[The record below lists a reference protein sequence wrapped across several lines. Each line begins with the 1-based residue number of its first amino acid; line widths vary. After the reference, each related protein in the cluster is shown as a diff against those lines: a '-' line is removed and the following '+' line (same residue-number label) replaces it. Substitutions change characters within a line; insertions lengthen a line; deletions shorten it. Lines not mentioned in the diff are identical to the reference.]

1 MPSQDINIKVNAQ
14 NAASPTL
21 KRVQQDIAGLD
32 KAAGTAAGGIGAMGK
47 AFAAAGIVAFGAQVA
62 GATIELAKMGAQSLA
77 LKSSFDQ
84 VQGGAANA
92 TAILDSLRSAS
103 RGMISD
109 YDLML
114 SANKA
119 ALLGVADTAEEMSG
133 LLQIASVRG
142 RAMGIS
148 ATQAFNDIVTGLG
161 RMSPL
166 ILDNLGIT
174 VDLEATTAKYA
185 ATLGKSAD
193 ALTDAERK
201 QALVNAVMESSASL
215 MEDANASAQNLA
227 GQGFAQLDSA
237 WANFRA
243 ALGESIAP
251 FLDARAKEIA
261 DFLKGTSENLNSL
274 TNSEALRIRLQNAGA
289 TNTSAALAGVTD
301 SDSVRKILRTEGGK
315 ELSGVGDGLRG
326 VLTEYQAAIDRF
338 IEASKAGNS
347 EATQAAITNL
357 QTYGTAVDEL
367 GRKYNAIAEILGK
380 PTIDLAALQNGR
392 LAFDGLADSI
402 GKLSDA
408 TRPTAEAIAATNA
421 AVAAA
426 AQPISEFTASFETA
440 ASAIEE
446 NESKLRGI
454 FDTLLDTG
462 DIEGASKAY
471 SQIQGIIQEITAEWV
486 RQGVPI
492 ETIKNDLLPKLI
504 GELDNLIGKQVEA
517 GSAGITAG
525 DEIGSGFLS
534 SIPAIQLVIGVVNQ
548 LTAAV
553 GVASGSMARLAPD
566 ARRQGI
572 GGAWANPT
580 PQMGRSGGARAP
592 GLSDST
598 GGIGDT
604 LWQEWQRRNA
614 GIGGRGIGTELIPI
628 PKIGGGASGGG
639 GGSSIDSELS
649 NLTGRIKSVLS
660 GALKSGIDVGALL
673 PREDAVEEPAR
684 RLADIAV
691 RGFESPW
698 TEYIKTTFPEIWEQ
712 LQSSGDPKGAAAS
725 ILRDFEAGLRPELLD
740 KGRAKELVKR
750 ALLGDANMSSLAS
763 EIAAELSAE
772 MGISLESAQSA
783 AQSVLG
789 AGTGSS
795 GVGTAFGD
803 GVATGVKDSNAGG
816 RAVAE
821 LVSQLAIKDNLT
833 AVYNA
838 GQTHGAQYGSGFLAS
853 VGLNLPGG
861 LIAILV
867 AAVSPGVLATVNAQ
881 GGRTGANGSSGESG
895 GAV

>member
-21 KRVQQDIAGLD
+21 KRVQQDIVGLD
-32 KAAGTAAGGIGAMGK
+32 KVAGTAAGGIGAMGK

-62 GATIELAKMGAQSLA
+62 GATLELAKMGAQSLA

-92 TAILDSLRSAS
+92 TAILESLRSAS

-215 MEDANASAQNLA
+215 MEGANASAQNLA

-237 WANFRA
+237 WANFRTS
-243 ALGESIAP
+243 LGESIAP

-261 DFLKGTSENLNSL
+261 DFLKGTSDNLNAL
-274 TNSEALRIRLQNAGA
+274 TNSEALRQRLQDAGA
-289 TNTSAALAGVTD
+289 THTSGMLAGITD
-301 SDSVRKILRTEGGK
+301 PAQIRRTLNREGGK
-315 ELSGVGDGLRG
+315 ELSGVGDSLKG

-338 IEASKAGNS
+338 IEASKSGNS

-357 QTYGTAVDEL
+357 QTYGAAVDEL

-380 PTIDLAALQNGR
+380 PTVDLGALQNGR

-426 AQPISEFTASFETA
+426 AQPISAFTASFEA
-440 ASAIEE
+440 AAAAIGE

-454 FDTLLDTG
+454 FGTLLDTG
-462 DIEGASKAY
+462 DIEGAGKAY
-471 SQIQGIIQEITAEWV
+471 SQIQGVIQEITAEWV
-486 RQGVPI
+486 RQGIPI
-492 ETIKNDLLPKLI
+492 ETIENDLLPKLI

-517 GSAGITAG
+517 GAAGITAG

-548 LTAAV
+548 LTAAA
-553 GVASGSMARLAPD
+553 GLAGNGLARLAPS
-566 ARRQGI
+566 AGRKGI
-572 GGAWANPT
+572 GDAWANPT
-580 PQMGRSGGARAP
+580 PQMGRSGGARTP

-628 PKIGGGASGGG
+628 PKIGGAVGG
-639 GGSSIDSELS
+639 GGSSIDSELNS
-649 NLTGRIKSVLS
+649 LTGRIKSVLS
-660 GALKSGIDVGALL
+660 GALRSGIDVSALL
-673 PREDAVEEPAR
+673 PREDAIEEPAR

-740 KGRAKELVKR
+740 KNRAKEMVKR
-750 ALLGDANMSSLAS
+750 ALIGDANMSALAS

-816 RAVAE
+816 RAGAE
-821 LVSQLAIKDNLT
+821 LVRQLAIKGNLT

-853 VGLNLPGG
+853 VGVNLPGG
-861 LIAILV
+861 LVAILV
-867 AAVSPGVLATVNAQ
+867 AAVTPGVLATVNAQ
-881 GGRTGANGSSGESG
+881 GGRTGANGSSGSSG

>member
-21 KRVQQDIAGLD
+21 KRVQQDIVGLD

-62 GATIELAKMGAQSLA
+62 GATLELAKMGAQSLA

-92 TAILDSLRSAS
+92 TAILESLRSAS

-119 ALLGVADTAEEMSG
+119 ALLGVADTADEMSG

-148 ATQAFNDIVTGLG
+148 ATQAFSDIVTGLG

-174 VDLEATTAKYA
+174 VNLEDTMKRYA
-185 ATLGKSAD
+185 ETLGKTSD
-193 ALTDAERK
+193 ELTDTERK
-201 QALVNAVMESSASL
+201 QALVNAVIESSSSL
-215 MEDANASAQNLA
+215 MDDANKSAETLA
-227 GQGFAQLDSA
+227 GQGFAQLDTA
-237 WANFRA
+237 WGNFKTA
-243 ALGESIAP
+243 IGESLAP
-251 FLDARAKEIA
+251 FFDARAKEIA
-261 DFLKGTSENLNSL
+261 DFIKTSTEELNRVTEAENLRI
-274 TNSEALRIRLQNAGA
+274 ALQGAGA
-289 TNTSAALAGVTD
+289 PSTAAMLAGITD
-301 SDSVRKILRTEGGK
+301 QGTIDSILKNQGRTELAGIGDSVNTALEA
-315 ELSGVGDGLRG
+315 
-326 VLTEYQAAIDRF
+326 YQGAIDRF
-338 IEASKAGNS
+338 IEAAKSGNS
-347 EATQAAITNL
+347 EATQAAITSL
-357 QTYGTAVDEL
+357 QMYGDAVREL
-367 GRKYNAIAEILGK
+367 GEKYNAVATILGR
-380 PTIDLAALQNGR
+380 PTFDLTALENGR
-392 LAFDGLADSI
+392 AVLEGYEKI
-402 GKLSDA
+402 YDA
-408 TRPTAEAIAATNA
+408 LPGAIRPTAEELA
-421 AVAAA
+421 AVGQSLSVAT
-426 AQPISEFTASFETA
+426 QGTSEFTKSFEEA
-440 ASAIEE
+440 ARILGEAEP
-446 NESKLRGI
+446 KLKGI
-454 FDTLLDTG
+454 YDTLLDTG
-462 DIEGASKAY
+462 DIEGAGKAY

-486 RQGVPI
+486 RQGIPI
-492 ETIKNDLLPKLI
+492 ETIENDLLPKLI

-548 LTAAV
+548 LTAAA
-553 GVASGSMARLAPD
+553 GLAGDSLARLAPSTG
-566 ARRQGI
+566 RQGI

-614 GIGGRGIGTELIPI
+614 GIGGRGIATELIPI
-628 PKIGGGASGGG
+628 PKIGGAGGG
-639 GGSSIDSELS
+639 GGSSIDSELNS
-649 NLTGRIKSVLS
+649 LTGRIKSVLS

-740 KGRAKELVKR
+740 KSRAKELVKR
-750 ALLGDANMSSLAS
+750 ALLGDANMSALAS

-772 MGISLESAQSA
+772 MGISLESAQNA

-838 GQTHGAQYGSGFLAS
+838 GQTHGSQYGSGFLAT
-853 VGLNLPGG
+853 VGANLPGG

-881 GGRTGANGSSGESG
+881 GGRTGANGASGSSG

>member
-62 GATIELAKMGAQSLA
+62 GATLELAKMGAQSLA

-92 TAILDSLRSAS
+92 TAILESLRSAS

-215 MEDANASAQNLA
+215 MEGANASAQNLA
-227 GQGFAQLDSA
+227 GQGFAQLDIA
-237 WANFRA
+237 WANFRTS
-243 ALGESIAP
+243 LGESIAP

-261 DFLKGTSENLNSL
+261 DFLKGTSDNLNAL
-274 TNSEALRIRLQNAGA
+274 TNSEALRQRLQDAGA
-289 TNTSAALAGVTD
+289 TGTSAMLTGITD
-301 SDSVRKILRTEGGK
+301 PDLVRKILRTEGGK
-315 ELSGVGDGLRG
+315 DLSGVGDSLKG

-338 IEASKAGNS
+338 IEASKSGNS
-347 EATQAAITNL
+347 EATQAAIVNL
-357 QTYGTAVDEL
+357 QTYGTAVEEL

-380 PTIDLAALQNGR
+380 PTVDLAALQNGR

-426 AQPISEFTASFETA
+426 AQPISAFTASFEA
-440 ASAIEE
+440 AAKAIGE

-462 DIEGASKAY
+462 DIEGAGKAY
-471 SQIQGIIQEITAEWV
+471 AQIQGIIQEITAEWV
-486 RQGVPI
+486 RQGIPI
-492 ETIKNDLLPKLI
+492 ETIENDLLPKLI

-517 GSAGITAG
+517 GAAGITAG

-548 LTAAV
+548 LTAAA
-553 GVASGSMARLAPD
+553 GLAGNSLARLAPSTG
-566 ARRQGI
+566 RQGI

-580 PQMGRSGGARAP
+580 PKMGRSGGARAP

-614 GIGGRGIGTELIPI
+614 GIGGRGIATELIPI
-628 PKIGGGASGGG
+628 PKLGGAGGG
-639 GGSSIDSELS
+639 GGSSIDSELN

-660 GALKSGIDVGALL
+660 GALKSGIDVGSLL

-740 KGRAKELVKR
+740 KNRAKEMVKR
-750 ALLGDANMSSLAS
+750 ALIGDSNMSALAS

-772 MGISLESAQSA
+772 MGISLESAQNA

-838 GQTHGAQYGSGFLAS
+838 GQTHGSQYGSGFLAT
-853 VGLNLPGG
+853 VGANLPGG

-881 GGRTGANGSSGESG
+881 GGRTGANGASGSSG

>member
-21 KRVQQDIAGLD
+21 KRVQQDIVGLD

-92 TAILDSLRSAS
+92 TAILESLRSAS

-148 ATQAFNDIVTGLG
+148 ATQAFNDIATGLG

-237 WANFRA
+237 WANFRTS
-243 ALGESIAP
+243 LGESIAP

-261 DFLKGTSENLNSL
+261 DFLKGTSDNLNAL
-274 TNSEALRIRLQNAGA
+274 TNSEALRQRLQDAGA
-289 TNTSAALAGVTD
+289 TSTSGMLAGITD
-301 SDSVRKILRTEGGK
+301 PAQIRRTLNREGGK
-315 ELSGVGDGLRG
+315 ELSGVGDSLKG

-338 IEASKAGNS
+338 IEASKSGNS
-347 EATQAAITNL
+347 EATQAAIVNL

-380 PTIDLAALQNGR
+380 PTIDLGALQNGR

-426 AQPISEFTASFETA
+426 AQPISAFTASFEA
-440 ASAIEE
+440 AAQAIGE

-462 DIEGASKAY
+462 DIEGAGKAY
-471 SQIQGIIQEITAEWV
+471 AQIQGIIQEITAEWV
-486 RQGVPI
+486 RQGIPI
-492 ETIKNDLLPKLI
+492 EAIENDLLPKLI

-548 LTAAV
+548 LTAAA
-553 GVASGSMARLAPD
+553 GLAGNSLARLAPSTG
-566 ARRQGI
+566 RQGI

-580 PQMGRSGGARAP
+580 PQMGRSAKAP
-592 GLSDST
+592 GLGDST

-614 GIGGRGIGTELIPI
+614 GIGGRGIATELIPI
-628 PKIGGGASGGG
+628 PKIGGAGGG
-639 GGSSIDSELS
+639 GGSSIDSELNS
-649 NLTGRIKSVLS
+649 LTGRIKSVLS

-740 KGRAKELVKR
+740 KNRAKEMVKR
-750 ALLGDANMSSLAS
+750 ALIGDSNMSALAS

-772 MGISLESAQSA
+772 MGISLESAQNA

-838 GQTHGAQYGSGFLAS
+838 GQTHGSQYGSGFLAT
-853 VGLNLPGG
+853 VGANLPGG

-881 GGRTGANGSSGESG
+881 GGRTGANGASGSSG

>member
-21 KRVQQDIAGLD
+21 KRVQQDIVGLD

-92 TAILDSLRSAS
+92 TAILESLRSAS

-148 ATQAFNDIVTGLG
+148 ATQAFNDIATGLG

-237 WANFRA
+237 WANFRTS
-243 ALGESIAP
+243 LGESIAP

-261 DFLKGTSENLNSL
+261 DFLKGTSDNLNAL
-274 TNSEALRIRLQNAGA
+274 TNSEALRQRLQDAGA
-289 TNTSAALAGVTD
+289 TSTSGMLAGITD
-301 SDSVRKILRTEGGK
+301 PAQIRRTLNREGGK
-315 ELSGVGDGLRG
+315 ELSGVGDSLKG

-338 IEASKAGNS
+338 IEASKSGNS
-347 EATQAAITNL
+347 EATQAAIVNL

-380 PTIDLAALQNGR
+380 PTVDLAALQNGR

-426 AQPISEFTASFETA
+426 AQPISAFTASFEA
-440 ASAIEE
+440 AAAAIGE

-454 FDTLLDTG
+454 YDTLLDTG
-462 DIEGASKAY
+462 DIEGAGKAY
-471 SQIQGIIQEITAEWV
+471 AQIQGIIQEITAEWV
-486 RQGVPI
+486 RQGIPI
-492 ETIKNDLLPKLI
+492 EAIENDLLPKLI

-548 LTAAV
+548 LTAAA
-553 GVASGSMARLAPD
+553 GLAGNSLARLAPSTG
-566 ARRQGI
+566 RQGI

-580 PQMGRSGGARAP
+580 PQMGRSAKAP

-614 GIGGRGIGTELIPI
+614 GIGGRGIATELIPI
-628 PKIGGGASGGG
+628 PKIGGAGGG

-649 NLTGRIKSVLS
+649 SLTGRIKSVLS

-740 KGRAKELVKR
+740 KSRAKELVKR
-750 ALLGDANMSSLAS
+750 ALLGDANMSALAS

-772 MGISLESAQSA
+772 MGISLESAQNA

-838 GQTHGAQYGSGFLAS
+838 GQTHGSQYGSGFLAT
-853 VGLNLPGG
+853 VGANLPGG

-881 GGRTGANGSSGESG
+881 GGRTGANGASGSSG

>member
-32 KAAGTAAGGIGAMGK
+32 KAAGTAAGGIGAIGK

-62 GATIELAKMGAQSLA
+62 GATLELAKMGAQSLA
-77 LKSSFDQ
+77 LKSSFEQ

-92 TAILDSLRSAS
+92 TAILESLRSAS

-215 MEDANASAQNLA
+215 MEGANASAQNLA
-227 GQGFAQLDSA
+227 GSGFAQLNTA
-237 WANFRA
+237 WGNFKTA
-243 ALGESIAP
+243 IGESLAP
-251 FLDARAKEIA
+251 YFDDRAREAAAGVSAIA
-261 DFLKGTSENLNSL
+261 DAIANAPLDQAKATIAQQVQELLKLAQDEIVVSVAPGAPAFPEDLQGG
-274 TNSEALRIRLQNAGA
+274 ALSQDAQRLQLVLFAIEQVEKAQQDNISGA
-289 TNTSAALAGVTD
+289 QQWEKQITALAQRVVQFGTV
-301 SDSVRKILRTEGGK
+301 SDSTLRSVAILLGNIATTTAEEKLQRT
-315 ELSGVGDGLRG
+315 
-326 VLTEYQAAIDRF
+326 A
-338 IEASKAGNS
+338 EAMGA
-347 EATQAAITNL
+347 
-357 QTYGTAVDEL
+357 
-367 GRKYNAIAEILGK
+367 
-380 PTIDLAALQNGR
+380 
-392 LAFDGLADSI
+392 
-402 GKLSDA
+402 LSDA

-421 AVAAA
+421 AIAGTSKPV
-426 AQPISEFTASFETA
+426 SDFTASFDA
-440 ASAIEE
+440 AAQAIGE

-486 RQGVPI
+486 RQGIPI
-492 ETIKNDLLPKLI
+492 ETIENDLLPKLI

-517 GSAGITAG
+517 GAAGVTAG

-534 SIPAIQLVIGVVNQ
+534 SIPAIQLVIGVINQ
-548 LTAAV
+548 LTAAA
-553 GVASGSMARLAPD
+553 GLAGDSLARLAPSTG
-566 ARRQGI
+566 RKGI
-572 GGAWANPT
+572 GDAWANPT
-580 PQMGRSGGARAP
+580 PQMGRSGGARTP
-592 GLSDST
+592 GMSDST
-598 GGIGDT
+598 GGVGDT

-628 PKIGGGASGGG
+628 PKIAGAGGGF
-639 GGSSIDSELS
+639 SIDSELN

-750 ALLGDANMSSLAS
+750 ALLGDANMSALAS

-803 GVATGVKDSNAGG
+803 GVAVGVKDSNAGG

-821 LVSQLAIKDNLT
+821 LVSQLSVKDNLT

-838 GQTHGAQYGSGFLAS
+838 GQTHGSQYGSGFLAT
-853 VGLNLPGG
+853 VGANLPGG

-867 AAVSPGVLATVNAQ
+867 AAVTPGVLATVNAQ
-881 GGRTGANGSSGESG
+881 GGRTGANGSSGSSG

>member
-62 GATIELAKMGAQSLA
+62 GATLELAKMGAQSLA

-92 TAILDSLRSAS
+92 TAILESLRSAS

-185 ATLGKSAD
+185 QALGKSAD

-215 MEDANASAQNLA
+215 MEGANASAQNLA
-227 GQGFAQLDSA
+227 GSGFAQLNTA
-237 WANFRA
+237 WGNFKTA
-243 ALGESIAP
+243 IGESLAP
-251 FLDARAKEIA
+251 YFDDRAREAAAGVSAIA
-261 DFLKGTSENLNSL
+261 DAIANAPLDQAKATIAQQVQELLKLAQDEVVVSVAPGAPAFPDDLQGG
-274 TNSEALRIRLQNAGA
+274 ALSQDAQRLQLILFAIEQVEKAQQDNISGA
-289 TNTSAALAGVTD
+289 QQWEKQITALAQRVVQFGTV
-301 SDSVRKILRTEGGK
+301 SDSTLRTVA
-315 ELSGVGDGLRG
+315 LL
-326 VLTEYQAAIDRF
+326 L
-338 IEASKAGNS
+338 GNI
-347 EATQAAITNL
+347 ATTTAEEKL
-357 QTYGTAVDEL
+357 QRTADAM
-367 GRKYNAIAEILGK
+367 GA
-380 PTIDLAALQNGR
+380 
-392 LAFDGLADSI
+392 
-402 GKLSDA
+402 LSDA

-421 AVAAA
+421 AIAGTSKPVDD
-426 AQPISEFTASFETA
+426 FTASFEA
-440 ASAIEE
+440 AAKAIGE

-462 DIEGASKAY
+462 DIEGAGKAY

-486 RQGVPI
+486 RQGIPI
-492 ETIKNDLLPKLI
+492 ETIENDLLPKLI

-517 GSAGITAG
+517 GAAGITAG
-525 DEIGSGFLS
+525 DEIGSGFLN

-548 LTAAV
+548 LTAAA
-553 GVASGSMARLAPD
+553 GLAGNSLARLAPSTG
-566 ARRQGI
+566 RQGI

-580 PQMGRSGGARAP
+580 PKMGRSGGARAP

-614 GIGGRGIGTELIPI
+614 GIGGRGIATELIPI
-628 PKIGGGASGGG
+628 PKLGGAGGG
-639 GGSSIDSELS
+639 GGSSIDSELN

-660 GALKSGIDVGALL
+660 GALKSGIDVGSLL

-740 KGRAKELVKR
+740 KNRAKEMVKR
-750 ALLGDANMSSLAS
+750 ALLGDANMSALAS

-772 MGISLESAQSA
+772 MDISLESAQNA

-838 GQTHGAQYGSGFLAS
+838 GQTHGSQYGSGFLAT
-853 VGLNLPGG
+853 VGANLPGG

-881 GGRTGANGSSGESG
+881 GGRTGANGASGSSG

>member
-21 KRVQQDIAGLD
+21 KRVQQDIVGLD

-92 TAILDSLRSAS
+92 TAILESLRSAS

-148 ATQAFNDIVTGLG
+148 ATQAFNDIATGLG

-237 WANFRA
+237 WANFRTS
-243 ALGESIAP
+243 LGESIAP

-261 DFLKGTSENLNSL
+261 DFLKGTSDNLNAL
-274 TNSEALRIRLQNAGA
+274 TNSEALRQRLQDAGA
-289 TNTSAALAGVTD
+289 TSTSGMLAGITD
-301 SDSVRKILRTEGGK
+301 PAQIRRTLNREGGK
-315 ELSGVGDGLRG
+315 ELSGVGDSLKG

-338 IEASKAGNS
+338 IEASKSGNS
-347 EATQAAITNL
+347 EATQAAIVNL

-380 PTIDLAALQNGR
+380 PTVDLAALQNGR

-426 AQPISEFTASFETA
+426 AQPISAFTASFEA
-440 ASAIEE
+440 AAQAIGE

-462 DIEGASKAY
+462 DIEGAGKAY
-471 SQIQGIIQEITAEWV
+471 AQIQGIIQEITAEWV
-486 RQGVPI
+486 RQGIPI

-504 GELDNLIGKQVEA
+504 SEIDNLIGKQVEA
-517 GSAGITAG
+517 GAAGITAG

-548 LTAAV
+548 LTAAA
-553 GVASGSMARLAPD
+553 GLAGNSLARLAPSTG
-566 ARRQGI
+566 RQGI

-580 PQMGRSGGARAP
+580 PQMGRSAKAP

-614 GIGGRGIGTELIPI
+614 GIGGRGIATELIPI
-628 PKIGGGASGGG
+628 PKIGGAGGG

-649 NLTGRIKSVLS
+649 SLTGRIKSVLS

-740 KGRAKELVKR
+740 KNRAKEMVKR
-750 ALLGDANMSSLAS
+750 ALIGDSNMSALAS

-772 MGISLESAQSA
+772 MGISLESAQNA

-838 GQTHGAQYGSGFLAS
+838 GQTHGSQYGSGFLAT
-853 VGLNLPGG
+853 VGANLPGG

-881 GGRTGANGSSGESG
+881 GGRTGANGASGSSG

>member
-21 KRVQQDIAGLD
+21 KRVQKDIAGLD

-47 AFAAAGIVAFGAQVA
+47 AFAVAGIVAFGAQVA
-62 GATIELAKMGAQSLA
+62 GATLELAKMGAQSLA

-92 TAILDSLRSAS
+92 TAILESLRSAS

-185 ATLGKSAD
+185 QTLGKSAD

-215 MEDANASAQNLA
+215 MEGANASAQNLA
-227 GQGFAQLDSA
+227 GSGFAQLNTA
-237 WANFRA
+237 WGNFKTA
-243 ALGESIAP
+243 IGESLAP
-251 FLDARAKEIA
+251 YFDDRAREAAAGVSAIA
-261 DFLKGTSENLNSL
+261 DAIANAPLDQAKATIAQQVQELLKLAQDEVVVSVAPGAPAFPDDLQGG
-274 TNSEALRIRLQNAGA
+274 ALSQDAQRLQLILFAIEQVEKAQQDNISGA
-289 TNTSAALAGVTD
+289 QQWEKQITTLAQRVVQFGTV
-301 SDSVRKILRTEGGK
+301 SDSTLRTVA
-315 ELSGVGDGLRG
+315 LL
-326 VLTEYQAAIDRF
+326 L
-338 IEASKAGNS
+338 GNI
-347 EATQAAITNL
+347 ATTTAEEKL
-357 QTYGTAVDEL
+357 QRTADAM
-367 GRKYNAIAEILGK
+367 GA
-380 PTIDLAALQNGR
+380 
-392 LAFDGLADSI
+392 
-402 GKLSDA
+402 LSDA

-421 AVAAA
+421 AIAGTSKPVDA
-426 AQPISEFTASFETA
+426 FTASFEA
-440 ASAIEE
+440 AAKAIGE

-462 DIEGASKAY
+462 DIEGAGKAY
-471 SQIQGIIQEITAEWV
+471 AQIQGIIQEITAEWV
-486 RQGVPI
+486 RQGIPI
-492 ETIKNDLLPKLI
+492 ETIENDLLPKLI

-517 GSAGITAG
+517 GAAGIAAG

-548 LTAAV
+548 LTAAA
-553 GVASGSMARLAPD
+553 GLAGNSLARLAPSTG
-566 ARRQGI
+566 RQGI

-580 PQMGRSGGARAP
+580 PQMGRSAKAP

-614 GIGGRGIGTELIPI
+614 GIGGRGIATELIPI
-628 PKIGGGASGGG
+628 PKIGGAG
-639 GGSSIDSELS
+639 GGSSIDSELNS
-649 NLTGRIKSVLS
+649 LTGRIKSVLS

-712 LQSSGDPKGAAAS
+712 LQGSGDPKGAAAS

-740 KGRAKELVKR
+740 KNRAKEMVKR
-750 ALLGDANMSSLAS
+750 ALIGDANMSALAS

-803 GVATGVKDSNAGG
+803 GVAIGVKDSNAGG

-867 AAVSPGVLATVNAQ
+867 AAVTPGVLATVNAQ
-881 GGRTGANGSSGESG
+881 GGRTGANGSSGSSG

>member
-21 KRVQQDIAGLD
+21 KRVQQDIVGLD

-92 TAILDSLRSAS
+92 TAILESLRSAS

-148 ATQAFNDIVTGLG
+148 ATQAFNDIATGLG

-237 WANFRA
+237 WANFRTS
-243 ALGESIAP
+243 LGESIAP

-261 DFLKGTSENLNSL
+261 DFLKGTSDNLNAL
-274 TNSEALRIRLQNAGA
+274 TNSEALRQRLQDAGA
-289 TNTSAALAGVTD
+289 TSTSGMLAGITD
-301 SDSVRKILRTEGGK
+301 PAQIRRTLNREGGK
-315 ELSGVGDGLRG
+315 ELSGVGDSLKG

-338 IEASKAGNS
+338 IEASKSGNS
-347 EATQAAITNL
+347 EATQAAIVNL

-380 PTIDLAALQNGR
+380 PTIDLGALQNGR

-426 AQPISEFTASFETA
+426 AQPISAFTASFEA
-440 ASAIEE
+440 AAQAIGE

-462 DIEGASKAY
+462 DIEGAGKAY
-471 SQIQGIIQEITAEWV
+471 AQIQGIIQEITAEWV
-486 RQGVPI
+486 RQGIPI
-492 ETIKNDLLPKLI
+492 EAIENDLLPKLI

-548 LTAAV
+548 LTAAA
-553 GVASGSMARLAPD
+553 GLAGNSLARLAPSTG
-566 ARRQGI
+566 RQGI

-580 PQMGRSGGARAP
+580 PQMGRSAKAP
-592 GLSDST
+592 GLGDST

-614 GIGGRGIGTELIPI
+614 GIGGRGIATELIPI
-628 PKIGGGASGGG
+628 PKIGGAGGG
-639 GGSSIDSELS
+639 GGSSIDSELNS
-649 NLTGRIKSVLS
+649 LTGRIKSVLS
-660 GALKSGIDVGALL
+660 GALKSGIDVGSLL

-740 KGRAKELVKR
+740 KSRAKEMVKR
-750 ALLGDANMSSLAS
+750 ALIGDSNMSALAS

-772 MGISLESAQSA
+772 MGISLESAQNA

-838 GQTHGAQYGSGFLAS
+838 GQTHGSQYGSGFLAT
-853 VGLNLPGG
+853 VGANLPGG

-881 GGRTGANGSSGESG
+881 GGRTGANGASGSSG